1 MSGGSIRAKLA
12 YLLLSAALV
21 SSVVFLVIG
30 CPGPEVKLLRQFRVE
45 PTINLRDEK
54 AGTTKKIKLEEYIA
68 GVVAGEMKKGW
79 PLQAYEAQAII
90 ARSFALNTLTN
101 GGQQPVE
108 QGVISTSH
116 VQAQAYAPQNITP
129 IIRQAVNNTRGK
141 VVTYKGQFINAYFH
155 SAAGGKTTTAVD
167 AGLVE
172 PGAEPPYLKQ
182 VYSPENKVAPPEVKS
197 WQASFS
203 SDEVARAVSQ
213 AGASRPLNRVD
224 SFQVGKKD
232 SGGRA
237 VTFVASGGGVKTE
250 VPAGKFRLKIGPDR
264 MRSAMITRVE
274 TRDGKVSM
282 AGKGF
287 GHGVGMAQYGAF
299 QMAKE
304 GKTAEEIIHYYF
316 KGVKVSKLWK

>member
-1 MSGGSIRAKLA
+1 MSGGSIRSKLA
-12 YLLLSAALV
+12 YLLLSAALLA
-21 SSVVFLVIG
+21 SVVFLVIG
-30 CPGPEVKLLRQFRVE
+30 CPGPEVKLLRQFRAE
-45 PTINLRDEK
+45 PTINLRDERTG
-54 AGTTKKIKLEEYIA
+54 AVRKIKFEEYIA

-129 IIRQAVNNTRGK
+129 IIRRAVNNTRGK
-141 VVTYKGQFINAYFH
+141 TVTYKGQFVDAYFH

-172 PGAEPPYLKQ
+172 SGSEPPYLKQ
-182 VYSPENKVAPPEVKS
+182 VYSPENKVAPPEIKG
-197 WQASFS
+197 WRESFS
-203 SDEVARAVSQ
+203 ASEVARAVSE
-213 AGASRPLNRVD
+213 AGGGRPISRVD

-237 VTFVASGGGVKTE
+237 VTFVASGGGARVE

-264 MRSAMITRVE
+264 MRSAMITRLE
-274 TRDGKVSM
+274 TRGGTVTM
-282 AGKGF
+282 VGKGF
-287 GHGVGMAQYGAF
+287 GHGVGMAQYGAY
-299 QMAKE
+299 QLAKE
-304 GKTAEEIIHYYF
+304 GKTADQIVHYYF
-316 KGVKVSKLWK
+316 KGVKISKLWK